1 MAGLQVTD
9 VLAVGVMRLI
19 EGPVPDNSQPQRR
32 WRIRRRRRPEQPELQ
47 VITQITGISILHT
60 PTMAHTSGKITGA
73 SSAIASV
80 TASARGT
87 LTGRAA
93 TDAATRASRSAVT
106 AATLACSRLEK

>member
-9 VLAVGVMRLI
+9 VLAVGVIRLI

-32 WRIRRRRRPEQPELQ
+32 WRIRRRQRPEQPELQ

-87 LTGRAA
+87 LTDQRPL
-93 TDAATRASRSAVT
+93 TP
-106 AATLACSRLEK
+106 RLVHRVRR